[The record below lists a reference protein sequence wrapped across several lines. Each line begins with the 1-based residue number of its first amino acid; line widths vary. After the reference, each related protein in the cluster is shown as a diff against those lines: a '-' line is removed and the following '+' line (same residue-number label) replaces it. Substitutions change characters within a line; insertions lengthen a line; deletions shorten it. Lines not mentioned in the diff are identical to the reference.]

1 MAGLSDWLR
10 QNHPDMVAEPLGP
23 LNQDLWRLVILT
35 SDRTTGIVT
44 PALDSPV
51 GPQES
56 LKWFEGGRYDGT
68 QALVRANIAALAQA
82 VRDEETQTWRPRLKG
97 KIDLT

>member
-1 MAGLSDWLR
+1 
-10 QNHPDMVAEPLGP
+10 MV
-23 LNQDLWRLVILT
+23 VLT
-35 SDRTTGIVT
+35 SDRKAGIVA

-68 QALVRANIAALAQA
+68 QALVRANVSVLAQA

-97 KIDLT
+97 KIDFT